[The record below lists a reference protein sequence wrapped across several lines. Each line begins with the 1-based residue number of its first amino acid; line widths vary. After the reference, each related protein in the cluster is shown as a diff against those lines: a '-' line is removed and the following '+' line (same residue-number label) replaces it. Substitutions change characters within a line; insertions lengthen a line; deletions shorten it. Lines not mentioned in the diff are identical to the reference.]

1 MKRNKRQ
8 LKLIEIINN
17 KDVETQGELMELLS
31 AAGFPTTQATISRD
45 INDLGI
51 LKTLTPNKRYKYV
64 CPPDEKENM
73 TNKYNNLFK
82 EAVLSIRSAQNII
95 VVKTIIGSA
104 NSAAAFIDNLNITE
118 IIGTL
123 AGDDTILLVV
133 VDEYSAEM
141 VKRKLNAYLQ

>member
-17 KDVETQGELMELLS
+17 QDVETQGELMELLS

-51 LKTLTPNKRYKYV
+51 LKSLTPNKRYKYV
-64 CPPDEKENM
+64 CPPDEKEHM

>member
-17 KDVETQGELMELLS
+17 QDVETQGELMELLS

-51 LKTLTPNKRYKYV
+51 LKTLTPSKRYKYV